1 MQKINTVW
9 NIRPCDNSVCGELA
23 YELEIPTPVARVMAT
38 RGIDSIK
45 KAKSF
50 TSLKIGKLHDPFLL
64 PDAKKAIDRRTG
76 ARGLRAI
83 VENLLLEVMYEA
95 PSKKSIKLIFQ
106 RSRIPP
112 NFLDISQVNI
122 ILLYLATTIIFS

>member
-1 MQKINTVW
+1 MRNISTVW

-50 TSLKIGKLHDPFLL
+50 TTLKIEKLHNPFSL
-64 PDAKKAIDRRTG
+64 PDA
-76 ARGLRAI
+76 
-83 VENLLLEVMYEA
+83 
-95 PSKKSIKLIFQ
+95 
-106 RSRIPP
+106 
-112 NFLDISQVNI
+112 
-122 ILLYLATTIIFS
+122 